1 MQAEK
6 AAFEE
11 AEKKREEEVI
21 FNFFLVLYLFICTSY
36 LSFFFCY
43 QGIPQ

>member
-21 FNFFLVLYLFICTSY
+21 FNFFLVADLLLFISY
-36 LSFFFCY
+36 VSLFVFYNHFL
-43 QGIPQ
+43 